1 MSVTND
7 WGCRG
12 RTILACMDHSSAGDA
27 RCYTYDWKG
36 AGEIRRAALRG
47 KQTVVALNLTISHC
61 SYPARNR
68 SGKTFERTMETH
80 SCKGPP
86 PTKAAGPS
94 ISVAKGKLKP
104 SVKESG
110 ACGLE
115 DMPAEVLTT
124 IAQHIDPK
132 T

>member
-1 MSVTND
+1 MQ
-7 WGCRG
+7 GCP
-12 RTILACMDHSSAGDA
+12 SSPGSK
-27 RCYTYDWKG
+27 RK
-36 AGEIRRAALRG
+36 
-47 KQTVVALNLTISHC
+47 VV
-61 SYPARNR
+61 
-68 SGKTFERTMETH
+68 
-80 SCKGPP
+80 
-86 PTKAAGPS
+86 TKAAGPS

-104 SVKESG
+104 SAKESG